1 MAEDTPRGRRDDRRS
16 PGDGAGRPRGG
27 SGDARRSGGP
37 RDGRR
42 SGGSG
47 GGRSGQDRRDR
58 SSEGFRG
65 GRSGDGPRRERS
77 SDGFRRDR
85 SSDGPR
91 GERSGDG
98 PRGPRAG
105 GDRRQSGAGSSR
117 GGFEG
122 RRGGERREGAGGERR
137 DRRSA
142 SSSPRWEGRGQDR
155 TEGTE
160 RRERPAHNPR
170 DLRAA
175 NREDQERSPDIDA
188 DVTGQE
194 LDRGTLKEVNG
205 LDERPASWVAKHLVM
220 AGRYIDV
227 DPALAFQHALAAS
240 RKGGRLSRVREA
252 VALTAYAAG
261 EYADALREFRT
272 YRRMTGDD
280 THVAAQV
287 DSERALGRPEK
298 ALQLAAEIDS
308 ARLDRAARVELAMVV
323 SGIREDAGDLQGAHD
338 ALQIPELDRR
348 RGYPF
353 SPRLFQRQADV
364 LLLLGRA
371 DEARLWARAVRVAE
385 KALGIGGFAEPEI
398 VDVDTE
404 PVDDRRERGPSPRE
418 RRYAENAAAA
428 EGAGSDAGTS
438 SDAAESA
445 EAPTADDDAASAEDA
460 PEAPAAEEAPE
471 APDAPVAEDEVT
483 ADADTEA
490 PASTESEEDAPPAAV
505 AQADEVDPNQM
516 SLFDELDEGEGR

>member
-16 PGDGAGRPRGG
+16 PGDGAGRSRGG
-27 SGDARRSGGP
+27 SGDARRFG
-37 RDGRR
+37 
-42 SGGSG
+42 
-47 GGRSGQDRRDR
+47 
-58 SSEGFRG
+58 
-65 GRSGDGPRRERS
+65 
-77 SDGFRRDR
+77 
-85 SSDGPR
+85 GPR

-155 TEGTE
+155 TERTE

-175 NREDQERSPDIDA
+175 NRVDQERSPDIDA
-188 DVTGQE
+188 DVTVQE

-287 DSERALGRPEK
+287 DSERALGRPAK
-298 ALQLAAEIDS
+298 ALQLAAEIDT

-418 RRYAENAAAA
+418 RRYAENAA
-428 EGAGSDAGTS
+428 
-438 SDAAESA
+438 
-445 EAPTADDDAASAEDA
+445 
-460 PEAPAAEEAPE
+460 PAAEEVPDTPE
-471 APDAPVAEDEVT
+471 ADDEVA

-490 PASTESEEDAPPAAV
+490 PASTESEQDAPPAAV

-516 SLFDELDEGEGR
+516 SLFDELDGGEGEGR

>member
-27 SGDARRSGGP
+27 SGDARRSRGP

-42 SGGSG
+42 SGGSSE
-47 GGRSGQDRRDR
+47 GRSGQDRRDR
-58 SSEGFRG
+58 SSEGFGG
-65 GRSGDGPRRERS
+65 GRSGDGPRRARSSDGPRRERS

-98 PRGPRAG
+98 ARGPRAG
-105 GDRRQSGAGSSR
+105 GDRRQSGAGSVR

-155 TEGTE
+155 TERTE

-175 NREDQERSPDIDA
+175 NRVDQERSPDIDA

-298 ALQLAAEIDS
+298 ALQLAAEIDT

-385 KALGIGGFAEPEI
+385 KALGIGGFADPEI

-418 RRYAENAAAA
+418 HRYADNAAAA
-428 EGAGSDAGTS
+428 
-438 SDAAESA
+438 AE
-445 EAPTADDDAASAEDA
+445 EVPDTPDTPEADDE
-460 PEAPAAEEAPE
+460 
-471 APDAPVAEDEVT
+471 VA

-490 PASTESEEDAPPAAV
+490 PASTESEQDAPPAAV

-516 SLFDELDEGEGR
+516 SLFDELDGGEGEGR

>member
-47 GGRSGQDRRDR
+47 EGRSGHFRRDR

-65 GRSGDGPRRERS
+65 GRSGDGPRRERSSDGPRRERS

-137 DRRSA
+137 DRRPA
-142 SSSPRWEGRGQDR
+142 SSSPRWDGRGQER
-155 TEGTE
+155 TE

-175 NREDQERSPDIDA
+175 NRVDQERSPDIDA

-287 DSERALGRPEK
+287 DSERALGRPAK
-298 ALQLAAEIDS
+298 ALQLAAEIDT

-418 RRYAENAAAA
+418 RRYAENAA
-428 EGAGSDAGTS
+428 
-438 SDAAESA
+438 
-445 EAPTADDDAASAEDA
+445 
-460 PEAPAAEEAPE
+460 PAAEEVPDTPE
-471 APDAPVAEDEVT
+471 ADDEVA

-490 PASTESEEDAPPAAV
+490 PASTESELDAPPAAV

-516 SLFDELDEGEGR
+516 SLFDELDGGEGEGR

>member
-47 GGRSGQDRRDR
+47 EGRSGQFRRDR

-77 SDGFRRDR
+77 SDGPRRERSSEGFRRDR

-137 DRRSA
+137 DRRPA
-142 SSSPRWEGRGQDR
+142 SSSPRWDGRGQER
-155 TEGTE
+155 TE

-175 NREDQERSPDIDA
+175 NRVDQERSPDIDA

-287 DSERALGRPEK
+287 DSERALGRPAK
-298 ALQLAAEIDS
+298 ALQLAAEIDT

-418 RRYAENAAAA
+418 RRYAENAV
-428 EGAGSDAGTS
+428 
-438 SDAAESA
+438 
-445 EAPTADDDAASAEDA
+445 
-460 PEAPAAEEAPE
+460 PAAEEVPDTPE
-471 APDAPVAEDEVT
+471 AEDEVA

-490 PASTESEEDAPPAAV
+490 PASTESELDAPPAAV

-516 SLFDELDEGEGR
+516 SLFDELDGGEGEGR

>member
-16 PGDGAGRPRGG
+16 PGDGAGRSRGG
-27 SGDARRSGGP
+27 SGDARRFG
-37 RDGRR
+37 
-42 SGGSG
+42 
-47 GGRSGQDRRDR
+47 
-58 SSEGFRG
+58 
-65 GRSGDGPRRERS
+65 
-77 SDGFRRDR
+77 
-85 SSDGPR
+85 GPR

-155 TEGTE
+155 TERTE

-175 NREDQERSPDIDA
+175 NRVDQERSPDIDA
-188 DVTGQE
+188 DVTVQE

-220 AGRYIDV
+220 AGRYIDL

-287 DSERALGRPEK
+287 DSERALGRPAK
-298 ALQLAAEIDS
+298 ALQLAAEIDT

-418 RRYAENAAAA
+418 RRYAENAA
-428 EGAGSDAGTS
+428 
-438 SDAAESA
+438 
-445 EAPTADDDAASAEDA
+445 
-460 PEAPAAEEAPE
+460 PAAEEVPDTPE
-471 APDAPVAEDEVT
+471 ADDEVA

-490 PASTESEEDAPPAAV
+490 PASTESEQDAPPAAV

-516 SLFDELDEGEGR
+516 SLFDELDGGEGEGR

>member
-16 PGDGAGRPRGG
+16 PGDGAGRSRGG
-27 SGDARRSGGP
+27 SGDARRFG
-37 RDGRR
+37 
-42 SGGSG
+42 
-47 GGRSGQDRRDR
+47 
-58 SSEGFRG
+58 
-65 GRSGDGPRRERS
+65 
-77 SDGFRRDR
+77 
-85 SSDGPR
+85 GPR

-155 TEGTE
+155 TERTE

-175 NREDQERSPDIDA
+175 NRVDQERSPDIDA
-188 DVTGQE
+188 DVTVQE

-220 AGRYIDV
+220 AGRYIDL

-298 ALQLAAEIDS
+298 ALQLAAEIDT

-418 RRYAENAAAA
+418 RRYAENAA
-428 EGAGSDAGTS
+428 
-438 SDAAESA
+438 
-445 EAPTADDDAASAEDA
+445 
-460 PEAPAAEEAPE
+460 PAAEEVPDTPE
-471 APDAPVAEDEVT
+471 ADDEVA

-490 PASTESEEDAPPAAV
+490 PASTESEQDAPPAAV

-516 SLFDELDEGEGR
+516 SLFDELDGGEGEGR

>member
-47 GGRSGQDRRDR
+47 EGRSGQFRRDR

-77 SDGFRRDR
+77 SDGPRRERSSEGFRRDR

-137 DRRSA
+137 DRRPA
-142 SSSPRWEGRGQDR
+142 SSSPRWDGRGQER
-155 TEGTE
+155 TE

-175 NREDQERSPDIDA
+175 NRVDQERSPDIDA

-287 DSERALGRPEK
+287 DSERALGRPAK
-298 ALQLAAEIDS
+298 ALQLAAEIDT

-418 RRYAENAAAA
+418 RRYAENAA
-428 EGAGSDAGTS
+428 
-438 SDAAESA
+438 
-445 EAPTADDDAASAEDA
+445 
-460 PEAPAAEEAPE
+460 PAAEEVPDTPE
-471 APDAPVAEDEVT
+471 ADDEVA

-490 PASTESEEDAPPAAV
+490 PASTESELDAPPAAV

-516 SLFDELDEGEGR
+516 SLFDELDGGEGEGR

>member
-47 GGRSGQDRRDR
+47 EGRSGQFRRDR

-137 DRRSA
+137 DRRPA
-142 SSSPRWEGRGQDR
+142 SSSPRWDGRGQER
-155 TEGTE
+155 TE

-175 NREDQERSPDIDA
+175 NRVDQERSPDIDA

-298 ALQLAAEIDS
+298 ALQLAAEIDT

-404 PVDDRRERGPSPRE
+404 PVDDRREGGASPRE
-418 RRYAENAAAA
+418 RRYAENAA
-428 EGAGSDAGTS
+428 
-438 SDAAESA
+438 
-445 EAPTADDDAASAEDA
+445 
-460 PEAPAAEEAPE
+460 PAAEEVPDTPE
-471 APDAPVAEDEVT
+471 ADDEVA

-490 PASTESEEDAPPAAV
+490 PASTESDEDAPPAAV

-516 SLFDELDEGEGR
+516 SLFDELDGGEGEGR